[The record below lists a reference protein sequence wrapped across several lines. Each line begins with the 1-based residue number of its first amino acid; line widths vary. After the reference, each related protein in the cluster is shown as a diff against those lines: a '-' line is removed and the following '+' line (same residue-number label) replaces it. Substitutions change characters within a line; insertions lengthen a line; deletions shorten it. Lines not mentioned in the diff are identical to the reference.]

1 MKKLALK
8 MPNKLILMLV
18 LGVTGMWSCQDLIK
32 DYELDTNPDFLK
44 TMTLADYI
52 EQGRD
57 TSLTLYAEAIEYAG
71 LTELNAKGEQTRVV
85 PTNNA
90 IRTLLASAGISNLR
104 DLSPNVVKGLFSYL
118 IFSGTF
124 RSIDLDEN
132 ETVEGE
138 TLTGDPLYLTRLT
151 SSTDRYRVVVNN
163 SAQLATPPI
172 DVIRQDY
179 VFMDGVAHVVDY
191 FPTYQRLMTPTDSI
205 PDDVDYSEAQKDTI
219 WVTDEAHAYRGGANN
234 NYNSGVNQLV
244 SRSGQYR
251 YTFFKFNTLPID
263 YVDDLTSAKL
273 NFFVNTINGSNFVPI
288 VAIHETTDDNWTA
301 PTLTWNTMPGF
312 GPELV
317 TSELAL
323 NWNEINL
330 TGYMQNVYKDEKPV
344 ISLGLQLLNGQNIT
358 SSSVQIRNTEASNGI
373 YTQFISLM
381 GPIPSELILRHNEP
395 IVVANNGITVLT
407 KDHFSMASYQSSA
420 YTYSDNNIIF
430 SLMEVPVNGTLTK
443 YGLPMT
449 KFTQFTQQELARGAI
464 KYVHNGS
471 GNDSFQLKALDFIG
485 GVYEELLPVSVT
497 VQ

>member
-1 MKKLALK
+1 MKNLVMKIG
-8 MPNKLILMLV
+8 NKLILMLV
-18 LGVTGMWSCQDLIK
+18 LGATSMWSCQDLIK

-52 EQGRD
+52 KQGRD
-57 TSLTLYAEAIEYAG
+57 TSLTLYAEAIEYADMN
-71 LTELNAKGEQTRVV
+71 ELISEGEQTRIV

-90 IRTLLASAGISNLR
+90 IRNLLLSAGISNLT
-104 DLSPNVVKGLFSYL
+104 DLSPNVVKELFSYL
-118 IFSGTF
+118 TFPGMF
-124 RSIDLDEN
+124 RSVDLNEN
-132 ETVEGE
+132 ETIEGE

-151 SSTDRYRVVVNN
+151 SSTDQYRVVVNGSN
-163 SAQLATPPI
+163 QLATPPI

-191 FPTYQRLMTPTDSI
+191 FPTYQRLMTPTDTV

-273 NFFVNTINGSNFVPI
+273 HFFINTINGSNFVPFCA
-288 VAIHETTDDNWTA
+288 VHETTDDNWTA

-312 GPELV
+312 GPEIA
-317 TSELAL
+317 TAELAL

-358 SSSVQIRNTEASNGI
+358 SSSVQIRNSEVTNGI

-381 GPIPSELILRHNEP
+381 GPIPSELILRNNTP
-395 IVVANNGITVLT
+395 IVVPTNGTTILSKEHFYMAGLVSEYNYY
-407 KDHFSMASYQSSA
+407 DH
-420 YTYSDNNIIF
+420 NIIY
-430 SLMEVPVNGTLTK
+430 SLIDVPTNGTLTK

-449 KFTQFTQQELARGAI
+449 KFAQFTQQELARGVI
-464 KYVHNGS
+464 KYIHNGD
-471 GNDSFQLKALDFIG
+471 GNDSFQLKALDYIG
-485 GVYEELLPVSVT
+485 GVYAELLPISVH